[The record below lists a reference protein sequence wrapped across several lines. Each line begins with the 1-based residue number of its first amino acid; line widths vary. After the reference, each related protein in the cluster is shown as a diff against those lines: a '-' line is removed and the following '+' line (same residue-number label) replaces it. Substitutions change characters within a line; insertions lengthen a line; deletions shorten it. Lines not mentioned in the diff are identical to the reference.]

1 MIEGSWQEWLFVL
14 GYVGFLVAI
23 AALVLTSQPDR

>member
-1 MIEGSWQEWLFVL
+1 MEGNWQEWLFVG

-23 AALVLTSQPDR
+23 AVLVLTTHSKP

>member
-1 MIEGSWQEWLFVL
+1 MEGSWQEWLFVG

-23 AALVLTSQPDR
+23 AALVMFARPRP

>member
-1 MIEGSWQEWLFVL
+1 MEGSWQEWLFVA

-23 AALVLTSQPDR
+23 ALLVLTTRAKP

>member
-1 MIEGSWQEWLFVL
+1 MEGSWQEWLFVG

-23 AALVLTSQPDR
+23 AAIVLTRRSES

>member
-1 MIEGSWQEWLFVL
+1 MEGSWQEWLFVS

-23 AALVLTSQPDR
+23 AVLVLTTRSKP

>member
-1 MIEGSWQEWLFVL
+1 MEGSWQEWLFVG

-23 AALVLTSQPDR
+23 AAIVLMSSSER

>member
-1 MIEGSWQEWLFVL
+1 MVAGDWQEWVFVA

-23 AALVLTSQPDR
+23 AALVLTSRPKP

>member
-1 MIEGSWQEWLFVL
+1 MIEGNWQEWLFVA

-23 AALVLTSQPDR
+23 AVLVLSDRSGS

>member
-1 MIEGSWQEWLFVL
+1 MEGSWQEWLFVG

-23 AALVLTSQPDR
+23 AVLVLMTRSDP